1 MNKIKRPSA
10 INPIIAQTPNPFP
23 LSPGVGGGVG
33 GSGGS
38 IGSTVIPSTEVM
50 LGVNATLPS
59 SRLKDPVNYRMK
71 LFPRIIEAI
80 SSLA

>member
-23 LSPGVGGGVG
+23 LSPGVGGFG

-71 LFPRIIEAI
+71 LFPRIIETI